1 MRKSLSLWMLG
12 IAAMLA
18 SCSNEDVLQGGGESN
33 GLLRITAQLENGM
46 KTRAADGE
54 NSDISRYVLEVYTIA
69 ADGTETKDGQLST
82 SNATGTF
89 ELQLDRSKNY
99 RFYCWAD
106 EGEQAYNVANGLANI
121 TLSQGANPT
130 IAHRGWTKEI
140 VSGSTSGSM
149 DIPMKHAVAKVVL
162 KTTTNLGAGE
172 AKVETGTYTQYN
184 AITNEYAEPATEKVS
199 GTGPEADITIT
210 DGTPVEALSFYILT
224 GKETQAVDLKYTSA
238 GETDTYTLDNVPF
251 EADCR
256 TILTGDL
263 EGLWFNTAS
272 VTATLDEDWTD
283 ENKLNMDGYMINL
296 TEGTTLTSDMLANAL
311 GDGNIVAVKGT
322 VTKESMRA
330 IFSWLK
336 GGTIP
341 ADGVNLDL
349 SGAMAT
355 GFDYIGTENAGT
367 PNFSQDLSF
376 GNGDADKT
384 KLRSIILPEGLK
396 TIGQNAFYY
405 CENLTSVTLPQGLEK
420 ISGHPFIETGITEID
435 LPSSVVSANL
445 NTTPDLKIVHIRGN
459 IESFYAW
466 DFSYCGSLTDI
477 YFHGNMTAPSS
488 ESVAGGVNSLFED
501 VDKSQI
507 IIHIPASANIEDWK
521 ASDTGWEDFKFEYIK
536 E

>member
-1 MRKSLSLWMLG
+1 MLG

-46 KTRAADGE
+46 KTRAADDE
-54 NSDISRYVLEVYTIA
+54 NSGINRYVLEVYTIA
-69 ADGTETKDGQLST
+69 ADGTETKDEQLST

-89 ELQLDRSKNY
+89 DLQLDRSENY

-106 EGEQAYNVANGLANI
+106 EGEQAYNVDNGLANI
-121 TLSQGANPT
+121 TLNQGINPT
-130 IAHRGWTKEI
+130 IAHRGWTEEI
-140 VSGSTSGSM
+140 VSGSTSGPM

-162 KTTTNLGAGE
+162 KTTTSLGVGE

-184 AITNEYAEPATEKVS
+184 AITNEYTEPATEKVS

-210 DGTPVEALSFYILT
+210 DDGTPVEALSFYILT
-224 GKETQAVDLKYTSA
+224 DKVTQAVDLKYTPA
-238 GETDTYTLDNVPF
+238 GGTDTYTYTLDNVPF

-296 TEGTTLTSDMLANAL
+296 TEETTLTSDMLANAL

-322 VTKESMRA
+322 VTEESMETV
-330 IFSWLK
+330 FSWLK

-349 SGAMAT
+349 SGATTAT
-355 GFDYIGTENAGT
+355 GFDYIGVKNAGT
-367 PNFSQDLSF
+367 PNLSQDLSF
-376 GNGDADKT
+376 SNSDADRT
-384 KLRSIILPEGLK
+384 KLRSIILPKGLK
-396 TIGQNAFYY
+396 TIGQNAFYH
-405 CENLTSVTLPQGLEK
+405 CENLTSVTLPQGLER
-420 ISGHPFIETGITEID
+420 ISNHPFIETGITEID
-435 LPSSVVSANL
+435 LPPSVVSANL
-445 NTTPDLKIVHIRGN
+445 NTTPDLEIVHIRGN
-459 IESFYAW
+459 IESFNAW
-466 DFSYCGSLTDI
+466 DFSLCGSLTDI
-477 YFHGNMTAPSS
+477 YFHGNTTAPSS
-488 ESVAGGVNSLFED
+488 ESVSGGVNRLFEE

-507 IIHIPASANIEDWK
+507 TIHIPASANIEDWK

>member
-1 MRKSLSLWMLG
+1 MLG

-18 SCSNEDVLQGGGESN
+18 SCSNEDVLQGGGENN

-46 KTRAADGE
+46 KTRAADDE
-54 NSDISRYVLEVYTIA
+54 NSGINRYMLEVYTVA
-69 ADGTETKDGQLST
+69 ADGTETKDIQLST
-82 SNATGTF
+82 SNATGIF
-89 ELQLDRSKNY
+89 ALQLDRSKNY

-106 EGEQAYNVANGLANI
+106 EGEQAYNVDNGLANI
-121 TLSQGANPT
+121 TLNQGVNPT
-130 IAHRGWTKEI
+130 IAHRGWTEEI
-140 VSGSTSGSM
+140 VPGSTSGSM

-162 KTTTNLGAGE
+162 KTTKSLGAGE
-172 AKVETGTYTQYN
+172 ARVETGTYTQYN
-184 AITNEYAEPATEKVS
+184 AITNEYTAKATEKVG
-199 GTGPEADITIT
+199 GTGPETAITIT
-210 DGTPVEALSFYILT
+210 DDTPVEALSFYILT
-224 GKETQAVDLKYTSA
+224 GKETQAAELKYTPTGGS
-238 GETDTYTLDNVPF
+238 TYTKTLDNVPF

-256 TILTGDL
+256 TIFTGDL

-272 VTATLDEDWTD
+272 ITAELDKDWTD
-283 ENKLNMDGYMINL
+283 ENKLNMDGYMIEL
-296 TEGTTLTSDMLANAL
+296 TEETTLTPEMLSQAL

-322 VTKESMRA
+322 VTEESMKA
-330 IFSWLK
+330 VFSWLK
-336 GGTIP
+336 GESTEIIP

-349 SGAMAT
+349 SGAITAT
-355 GFDYIGTENAGT
+355 SFDYIGTVNAGT

-376 GNGDADKT
+376 GNDDADKT

-420 ISGHPFIETGITEID
+420 ISGHPFVGTGITEID
-435 LPSSVVSANL
+435 LPASVTSANL
-445 NTTPDLKIVHIRGN
+445 YKTPHLKTIHIRGN

-466 DFSYCGSLTDI
+466 DFSTCGSLTDI
-477 YFHGNMTAPSS
+477 YFHGNTTAPSS
-488 ESVAGGVNSLFED
+488 ASVSGGVNRLFEE

-507 IIHIPASANIEDWK
+507 TIHIPASANIEDWK